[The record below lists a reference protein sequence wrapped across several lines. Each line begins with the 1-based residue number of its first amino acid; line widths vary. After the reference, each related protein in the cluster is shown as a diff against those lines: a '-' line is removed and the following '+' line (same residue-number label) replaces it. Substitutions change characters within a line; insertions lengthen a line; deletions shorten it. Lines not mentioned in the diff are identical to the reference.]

1 MFEGYTKVE
10 PTSDVW
16 TEAEPIRAI
25 RTGTVQM
32 TLVCPNGART
42 AILLKGVLY
51 VPGFLTNLVSISHL
65 QKKEFTDALTIS
77 RFG

>member
-10 PTSDVW
+10 TTSDLW
-16 TEAEPIRAI
+16 TGAGPIRAI

-32 TLVCPNGART
+32 TLVCPNVART

-51 VPGFLTNLVSISHL
+51 MLGFLTNLVSISRL
-65 QKKEFTDALTIS
+65 QKKEVY
-77 RFG
+77 